1 MQQTPKKVGNRPK
14 QRKRQ
19 MADKKAILE
28 QLANYF
34 AKKGKM
40 LNPTEYKAETD
51 APIRYNVAKRP
62 FGSWSRMHG
71 MIEANFPKQGAAATK
86 PVQESDIKKAA
97 APKKAK
103 AKVAP
108 KKAKK

>member
-1 MQQTPKKVGNRPK
+1 
-14 QRKRQ
+14 
-19 MADKKAILE
+19 MANKKAVLE

-34 AKKGKM
+34 ADKGQM
-40 LNPTEYKAETD
+40 MSPEEYKTAVD
-51 APIRYNVAKRP
+51 APIRFMIAKRP
-62 FGSWSRMHG
+62 FGSWSRMQS
-71 MIEANFPKQGAAATK
+71 MIQVNFPAQWEKANKITAAPVVK
-86 PVQESDIKKAA
+86 PKAA